1 MINTSTDKIKSY
13 SATICGA
20 DGEEKV
26 EFPNICGE
34 NLSKLVDVCL
44 SVGLPVLIDRPI
56 YSGNEKE
63 DYRSLMETGE

>member
-1 MINTSTDKIKSY
+1 MKERIRTY

-34 NLSKLVDVCL
+34 HLGKLLDVCL
-44 SVGLPVLIDRPI
+44 SVGLPVLVDRPI
-56 YSGNEKE
+56 YSGTKKE
-63 DYRSLMETGE
+63 DYRSLMEIGE

>member
-1 MINTSTDKIKSY
+1 MKERIRTY

-44 SVGLPVLIDRPI
+44 SVGLPVLIEMKM
-56 YSGNEKE
+56 NEAN
-63 DYRSLMETGE
+63 YQARGAGAIPFPRCLG

>member
-1 MINTSTDKIKSY
+1 MYEGLKKVKSY

-34 NLSKLVDVCL
+34 HLSELVDVCL
-44 SVGLPVLIDRPI
+44 AAGYPVLVDRPI
-56 YSGNEKE
+56 YSGDRKIDLE
-63 DYRSLMETGE
+63 DLMEIGE